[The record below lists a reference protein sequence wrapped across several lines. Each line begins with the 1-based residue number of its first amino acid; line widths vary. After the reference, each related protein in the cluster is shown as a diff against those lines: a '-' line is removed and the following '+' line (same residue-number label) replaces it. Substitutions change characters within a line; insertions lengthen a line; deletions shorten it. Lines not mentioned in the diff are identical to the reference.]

1 MSENNAV
8 SDNESIGSH
17 PYDLDMNT
25 HSSMFRYDNNTLGFV
40 CRTLPG
46 YTHKER
52 KFGRLS
58 VHALQASWRE
68 CRENDRTFEDV
79 PGKFLKII
87 PPKKLPEFHRLKKEF
102 IATVV
107 LQEVQQ
113 EGGII
118 LENDINPHNVI
129 NHDPFCFIP
138 TFTETDELKEAV
150 KTIYRERPEYE
161 YVDPRIRRYISY
173 CHCTP
178 IVPTAE
184 EGVFEYLAEQLA
196 DVFPNGRP
204 DRIQC
209 NRSSIVYKYTMPYH
223 ERFDMDDVP
232 QDFAK
237 SEVCKRYTSL
247 LSMLNILYWYFE
259 TALIHRD
266 LYTPLLRNCAQLLEN
281 GFVKRTHV
289 LESAFGSIT
298 TSLDAGV
305 CILCL
310 SNDFTFTNQHYLY
323 CNAAAPSLSNRFN
336 HSCWPH
342 QQSSE
347 SP

>member
-1 MSENNAV
+1 M
-8 SDNESIGSH
+8 
-17 PYDLDMNT
+17 
-25 HSSMFRYDNNTLGFV
+25 
-40 CRTLPG
+40 
-46 YTHKER
+46 
-52 KFGRLS
+52 
-58 VHALQASWRE
+58 
-68 CRENDRTFEDV
+68 
-79 PGKFLKII
+79 
-87 PPKKLPEFHRLKKEF
+87 
-102 IATVV
+102 
-107 LQEVQQ
+107 
-113 EGGII
+113 
-118 LENDINPHNVI
+118 
-129 NHDPFCFIP
+129 
-138 TFTETDELKEAV
+138 

-281 GFVKRTHV
+281 GFVINALMCWSLHSGPLRTV
-289 LESAFGSIT
+289 LMQGYVSCVSQMISHSLTNIICIVMQLRHLYPIDTITVAGHINSLQKVLDSYANDIISFLSQRRKNALRMSAQFDMLT
-298 TSLDAGV
+298 
-305 CILCL
+305 
-310 SNDFTFTNQHYLY
+310 QH
-323 CNAAAPSLSNRFN
+323 NHPSSQVEEEGKVNHEDAAPSANANVYRI
-336 HSCWPH
+336 
-342 QQSSE
+342 
-347 SP
+347 

>member
-46 YTHKER
+46 YTHEER

-129 NHDPFCFIP
+129 NHDPFCYIP

-184 EGVFEYLAEQLA
+184 EGVFEYLAEYLL

-209 NRSSIVYKYTMPYH
+209 NRNSIVYKYTNPYH